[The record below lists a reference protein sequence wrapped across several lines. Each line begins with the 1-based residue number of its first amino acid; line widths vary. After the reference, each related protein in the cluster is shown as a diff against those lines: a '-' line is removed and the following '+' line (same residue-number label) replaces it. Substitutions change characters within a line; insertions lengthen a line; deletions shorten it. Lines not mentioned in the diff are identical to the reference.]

1 MKIVCAH
8 CQAEG
13 KTGILGEMEPKED
26 PTVTYDICPEHRLRL
41 EEEAGSAT
49 AVLPV
54 EEHEARH
61 AEARRY
67 DRVQVALPVVGRA
80 PQFLETALQGMA
92 RYVSEGG
99 MMVEFPVE
107 IVRGT
112 VLRVILSTAQGPLEV
127 TGEVVWA
134 TVHGGVVQHGLAFP
148 EAKDPDFVVRVVGKA
163 QR

>member
-13 KTGILGEMEPKED
+13 KTGVLGEMEPKED
-26 PTVTYDICPEHRLRL
+26 STVTYDICPEHRLRL

-49 AVLPV
+49 TALPV
-54 EEHEARH
+54 EEHEGRY

-67 DRVQVALPVVGRA
+67 DRVQVAIPVVGRA
-80 PQFLETALQGMA
+80 PQFLDTALPGTA

-99 MMVEFPVE
+99 MMVEFPAE

-112 VLRVILSTAQGPLEV
+112 VLRVILPTAQGPLEV
-127 TGEVVWA
+127 TGEVVW
-134 TVHGGVVQHGLAFP
+134 TNVHGSVVQHGLAFP
-148 EAKDPDFVVRVVGKA
+148 EAKDPDFVVRLVGKV
-163 QR
+163 